1 MRTPLSSCPTGQT
14 NKRTHRPHSVS
25 AAWAELDKYPTKTCH
40 TMRTTLNR
48 PNELLLGYIT
58 LVLYYPNSL
67 LVFYSLCFYVF
78 FLPHLHTCT
87 YIAIFF
93 QYTQNTWGLSQDML
107 GRIGAVTIDAVA
119 NIFCVDVFIF
129 IFLVFLLFVFPFV
142 AHLSGDLLCLAF
154 IFEIWISIFFSFFPI
169 FARQTE
175 MFAFCGAFQAIRLWV
190 LFSWPFWEGVVS
202 HLWAW

>member
-1 MRTPLSSCPTGQT
+1 MPHRTNKQT
-14 NKRTHRPHSVS
+14 NTQTTQCVSCLGWTRQIPYQDLPYYAYNFEQAEWASSRLHYSCIILSEFFVCVLRP
-25 AAWAELDKYPTKTCH
+25 L
-40 TMRTTLNR
+40 
-48 PNELLLGYIT
+48 
-58 LVLYYPNSL
+58 
-67 LVFYSLCFYVF
+67 FLCV